1 MKTNYK
7 MFILILFFAISSSSF
22 AQKTS
27 PPASRSITEIAR
39 ENIDE
44 TTQRLCVHEFSQEKG
59 AKALRPFATISEMC
73 GCMKSEMR
81 YTVND
86 ELANNLI
93 KAQLDN
99 EKEKGE
105 RKYISKDEADIA
117 FAEYL
122 KHLSNA
128 RSSCIEQ
135 FIRRKGR

>member
-1 MKTNYK
+1 
-7 MFILILFFAISSSSF
+7 MFILILFFVISSSSF

-27 PPASRSITEIAR
+27 PPASRPLTELAR

-44 TTQRLCVHEFSQEKG
+44 TTQRLCVGEFSQEKG

-73 GCMKSEMR
+73 ECMKSEMR

-105 RKYISKDEADIA
+105 RKYISKEDADIT
-117 FAEYL
+117 FTEYL
-122 KHLSNA
+122 KHLGNA
-128 RSSCIEQ
+128 RSGCIER
-135 FIRRKGR
+135 FIRRRGR